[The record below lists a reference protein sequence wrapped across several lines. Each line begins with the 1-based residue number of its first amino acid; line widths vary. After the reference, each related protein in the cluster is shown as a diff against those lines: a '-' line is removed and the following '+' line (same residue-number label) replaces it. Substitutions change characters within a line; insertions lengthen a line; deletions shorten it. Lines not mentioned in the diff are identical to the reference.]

1 MFNLFFKPK
10 LIISE
15 LISPDS
21 NFVHESDWDYFN
33 LSEEEKNLKILN
45 KLKLKNL
52 AYGNIED
59 YIVFYYGS
67 KEYEADKYLNLKH
80 ISKID
85 FIDNDKIRI
94 FDKNG
99 ELWCYVFLKNFTL
112 LEIKKIKENGKLESV
127 LKF

>member
-15 LISPDS
+15 LIYPDS

-67 KEYEADKYLNLKH
+67 KEYETDKYLNLKKY
-80 ISKID
+80 I
-85 FIDNDKIRI
+85 
-94 FDKNG
+94 KNRF
-99 ELWCYVFLKNFTL
+99 Y
-112 LEIKKIKENGKLESV
+112 
-127 LKF
+127 